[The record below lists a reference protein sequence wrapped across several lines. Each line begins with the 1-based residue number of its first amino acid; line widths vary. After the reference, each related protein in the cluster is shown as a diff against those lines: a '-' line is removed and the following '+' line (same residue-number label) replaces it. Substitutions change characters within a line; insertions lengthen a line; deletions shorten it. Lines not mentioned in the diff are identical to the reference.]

1 MDVLTLRQHIIGAG
15 YSNED
20 LNLLSNA
27 IRAARSQLVN
37 QVKQSLRIGDNVNF
51 TSSRTG
57 KNITGFVEKIAVK
70 YVTVRT
76 IDGNW
81 KVPANMLS
89 MIED

>member
-1 MDVLTLRQHIIGAG
+1 MDVLTIRRHIVSDG

-20 LNLLSNA
+20 LNLLSEA

-37 QVKQSLRIGDNVNF
+37 EVKRSLSIGDNVNF

-57 KNITGFVEKIAVK
+57 RNVTGVVEKIAVK

-76 IDGNW
+76 IDGGW

-89 MIED
+89 VIAD